1 MSSSVAGCLGVQ
13 ACADKLER
21 EITMFGLP
29 PQFPTEQE
37 QAEEEAA
44 KTEAA
49 NKQAQESTADPTK
62 FKTKKVIDTALPVG
76 MGVTCAEHRMDPS
89 FRIRTM
95 ASVRGL
101 S

>member
-1 MSSSVAGCLGVQ
+1 LQ

-21 EITMFGLP
+21 EISTFGLP

-62 FKTKKVIDTALPVG
+62 FKTKKVN
-76 MGVTCAEHRMDPS
+76 
-89 FRIRTM
+89 
-95 ASVRGL
+95 
-101 S
+101 